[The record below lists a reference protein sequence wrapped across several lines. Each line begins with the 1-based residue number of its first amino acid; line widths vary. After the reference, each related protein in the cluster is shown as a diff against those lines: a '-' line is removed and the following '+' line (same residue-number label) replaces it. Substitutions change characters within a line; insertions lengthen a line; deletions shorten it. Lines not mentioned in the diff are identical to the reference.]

1 MTHTHTQQIKTAYRN
16 YCRSGN
22 YNLYDCYEQP
32 SWAKREAMD
41 YCTRL
46 MEENN
51 GKALK
56 IIGYNTMTFS
66 VGFLCVI
73 EGKEAF
79 VYITK
84 SYDRY
89 IFINEMEV

>member
-1 MTHTHTQQIKTAYRN
+1 MTHAPTQQIKQAYRN
-16 YCRSGN
+16 YCRSYN
-22 YNLYDCYEQP
+22 YDLYDCYEQP
-32 SWAKREAMD
+32 SRAKREAMD
-41 YCTRL
+41 YCARL

-66 VGFLCVI
+66 VGFIGVI
-73 EGKEAF
+73 DGKEAF
-79 VYITK
+79 IYITK

-89 IFINEMEV
+89 IYMNEMEV